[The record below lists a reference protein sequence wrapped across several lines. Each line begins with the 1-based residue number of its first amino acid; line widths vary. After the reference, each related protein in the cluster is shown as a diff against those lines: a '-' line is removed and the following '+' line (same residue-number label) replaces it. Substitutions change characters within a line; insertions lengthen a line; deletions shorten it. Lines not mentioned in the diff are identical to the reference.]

1 MGKALVI
8 KGLEVLNPIAH
19 VTIGGAGPSVLSTYY
34 KRNTSITDEQR
45 ESLNTLVKTLMA
57 EGLWDKLYYF
67 YPFLGSTIE
76 DMTLECTDT
85 ENEDLFA
92 TSGLSGLSVDGAFM
106 SIDNTRS
113 TTIFYPTSATLISPS
128 NVSFIMVTGN
138 YNIQLP
144 IFMDAGNGMKRIEL
158 SANHGSGVPM
168 RMSCGLIEG
177 GTSTSQII
185 GEKLGTGYLERVACG
200 TINNGNGVIWNE
212 KTKYAEG
219 TGNTNFTIGRV
230 GSIFVKASTQTD
242 FNGKIAFFAMA
253 QYMTEAEW
261 GKFYDALLVFLKA
274 TGKHS

>member
-19 VTIGGAGPSVLSTYY
+19 VTIEGADPSVLSAYY

-45 ESLNTLVKTLMA
+45 ESLNTLVKTLKA

-92 TSGLSGLSVDGAFM
+92 LGGTSGLTVDGAFM
-106 SIDNTRS
+106 SIDSTRS
-113 TTIFYPTSATLISPS
+113 KGIIIYPTSATLISPS
-128 NVSFIMVTGN
+128 NVSFIIATGN
-138 YNIQLP
+138 YNIQTP
-144 IFMDAGNGMKRIEL
+144 IFMDANNGKKRIDFTT
-158 SANHGSGVPM
+158 NKGGGVPM
-168 RMSCGLIEG
+168 RMACGIMED
-177 GTSTSQII
+177 GTATADIV
-185 GEKLGTGYLERVACG
+185 GENLGTQYLERVVCG

-230 GSIFVKASTQTD
+230 QNAFITPSQS
-242 FNGKIAFFAMA
+242 NGKLAFFAMA

-261 GKFYDALLVFLKA
+261 GKFYDALLIFLKA

>member
-8 KGLEVLNPIAH
+8 KGLAVLNPIAH
-19 VTIGGAGPSVLSTYY
+19 VTIEGAGPSVLTTYY
-34 KRNTSITDEQR
+34 KRNVSITDGQR

-67 YPFLGSTIE
+67 YPFLGSTLE

-92 TSGLSGLSVDGAFM
+92 LSGTSGLTVDGAFM
-106 SIDNTRS
+106 SIAPTRS
-113 TTIFYPTSATLISPS
+113 KDIIHPTSATLISPS
-128 NVSFIMVTGN
+128 NVSFIIATGN
-138 YNIQLP
+138 YNIQSP
-144 IFMDAGNGMKRIEL
+144 IFMDAGNGAKRVEL
-158 SANHGSGVPM
+158 CTNHGGGVPM

-177 GTSTSQII
+177 GTGTSQII
-185 GEKLGTGYLERVACG
+185 GERLGTGYLERVVCG

-219 TGNTNFTIGRV
+219 TGNTDFTIGRV
-230 GSIFVKASTQTD
+230 QNVFTAPGESV
-242 FNGKIAFFAMA
+242 GKLAFFAMA

-274 TGKHS
+274 TGKHA

>member
-19 VTIGGAGPSVLSTYY
+19 VTIEGANPSVLSAYY
-34 KRNTSITDEQR
+34 KRNTSITDGQR

-57 EGLWDKLYYF
+57 DGLWDKLYYF

-92 TSGLSGLSVDGAFM
+92 LSGTSGLTVAGNLLSVD
-106 SIDNTRS
+106 STRS
-113 TTIFYPTSATLISPS
+113 KGVIYPTSATLISPS
-128 NVSFIMVTGN
+128 NVSFIIATGN
-138 YNIQLP
+138 YNIQSP
-144 IFMDAGNGMKRIEL
+144 IFMDASNGKKRIDFTT
-158 SANHGSGVPM
+158 NKGGGIPM
-168 RMSCGLIEG
+168 RMGCGIMED
-177 GTSTSQII
+177 GTNTADIV
-185 GEKLGTGYLERVACG
+185 GEPLGTNYLERVVCG

-230 GSIFVKASTQTD
+230 GNVFSSPSSSAT
-242 FNGKIAFFAMA
+242 GKVAFFAMA